1 MPPSGHRNEQVEAA
15 AAMDVERRGSFRTRA
30 APVEFFFE
38 ERYLG
43 LAKTFCTGCPAK
55 RRCYGYAQQQIQR
68 GYLIYGVWGG
78 RVWSEWVD
86 E

>member
-1 MPPSGHRNEQVEAA
+1 MARRISELPKWRLEAA
-15 AAMDVERRGSFRTRA
+15 CAGQ
-30 APVEFFFE
+30 PVEFFFE